1 MPRIL
6 TGVPVVCSAKPTER
20 RKPGCTPVSH
30 ATSGVGVPPGG
41 TAGCAHAWHG
51 IANAMQVA
59 TRVHGFMHAAPG
71 DEGESRKT
79 PMTDATAIRRH
90 SVRGRAPIGRRY
102 NYPLSQTPAHNQDNE
117 IGSASCREREC
128 QYV

>member
-6 TGVPVVCSAKPTER
+6 TGVPGVCSAKPTER
-20 RKPGCTPVSH
+20 MKPGCTPVSH

-90 SVRGRAPIGRRY
+90 YGRGRDPIETGRAPCR
-102 NYPLSQTPAHNQDNE
+102 
-117 IGSASCREREC
+117 GSGW
-128 QYV
+128 QYE

>member
-30 ATSGVGVPPGG
+30 ATSGLGVPPGG

-90 SVRGRAPIGRRY
+90 SGRGRAPIGRSEEHTSELQSLMRISY
-102 NYPLSQTPAHNQDNE
+102 AVFCLKKKK
-117 IGSASCREREC
+117 
-128 QYV
+128 